1 MTQNAS
7 DYADALAAHVTDAAW
22 AIGLSVLALVVVLA
36 IACLRRPGSRD
47 VARLLL
53 APIAALP
60 FALFLG
66 ATPPPVPT
74 LARGEAVVI
83 HARAHRWRWE
93 FEQSNGMIEGRLL
106 VPVGRTVHLV
116 LTSEGPEPTVHSFH
130 VPALGI
136 GVDVAP
142 GQKRHVS
149 FVAEREGDY
158 LIECGAFCGAGHA
171 RMSASLVVVSQ
182 AEFDRPYGCTLGLH
196 APLDVTMAEWGERVF
211 ANNGCPACHT
221 VGEARSDLPS
231 TQPSSLPDD
240 EPSRPPLVLVGPGLY
255 DLVMRERTLSDGA
268 VVLADTDYL
277 RRAIVRPQDDVV
289 VGYEGTSMP
298 AFNLSEAQLDA
309 LLAYL
314 HALSASPEL
323 RERAKDF
330 EPY

>member
-7 DYADALAAHVTDAAW
+7 DYADALSAHVTDAAW

-53 APIAALP
+53 TPIAILP
-60 FALFLG
+60 FALFLA
-66 ATPPPVPT
+66 ATPPSPP
-74 LARGEAVVI
+74 LAAEDALVF

-93 FEQSNGMIEGRLL
+93 FEDPNGMISGQLY

-142 GQKRHVS
+142 GQKRHVL

-211 ANNGCPACHT
+211 ANNGCRACHT